1 LLFESIE
8 QPAPVLAAIR
18 AAEAS
23 LATPFRARAGF
34 ARTRVL
40 VPNGPPQLEVEA
52 GRRGS
57 SEDDLP
63 LRVIALRTLATD
75 GV

>member
-1 LLFESIE
+1 L
-8 QPAPVLAAIR
+8 
-18 AAEAS
+18 EAVW
-23 LATPFRARAGF
+23 LRRPAGF
-34 ARTRVL
+34 RPT
-40 VPNGPPQLEVEA
+40 GPPMPEAGA

-63 LRVIALRTLATD
+63 LRCVALRTLATD

>member
-1 LLFESIE
+1 M
-8 QPAPVLAAIR
+8 PPR
-18 AAEAS
+18 AG
-23 LATPFRARAGF
+23 AGF
-34 ARTRVL
+34 AGARVF
-40 VPNGPPQLEVEA
+40 VPDRPAFAAPAKA

-63 LRVIALRTLATD
+63 LRIVALRTLATD

>member
-1 LLFESIE
+1 MPERPDF
-8 QPAPVLAAIR
+8 
-18 AAEAS
+18 
-23 LATPFRARAGF
+23 AGT
-34 ARTRVL
+34 AK
-40 VPNGPPQLEVEA
+40 A

-63 LRVIALRTLATD
+63 LRIVALRTLATD

>member
-1 LLFESIE
+1 M
-8 QPAPVLAAIR
+8 PV
-18 AAEAS
+18 
-23 LATPFRARAGF
+23 RARAGF
-34 ARTRVL
+34 ARARVFSPTGRL
-40 VPNGPPQLEVEA
+40 LPERQKA

-63 LRVIALRTLATD
+63 LRIVALRTLATD

>member
-1 LLFESIE
+1 VPS
-8 QPAPVLAAIR
+8 
-18 AAEAS
+18 
-23 LATPFRARAGF
+23 RAR
-34 ARTRVL
+34 
-40 VPNGPPQLEVEA
+40 A

-63 LRVIALRTLATD
+63 LRIVALRTLATD